1 MHRVQLA
8 RCVAHIAVNRQ
19 ILVVVFRRDAQK
31 GCAPQTLHWQY
42 VYYWR
47 LICCEAVRGE
57 LLFAKGMLPCLP
69 LLLPVRGPGI
79 GNAWNRAPNPLA
91 EPGGLHHVGPSLATF
106 AHGECASYHRV
117 PTPCTVPG
125 RLAFSARTCAQ
136 KGFSLPC
143 SAAGN
148 SYDQNTLRR
157 DDGGFASS
165 ALASETGCEK
175 VREAFQHR
183 PASLEL
189 AFDRV
194 LNLC

>member
-117 PTPCTVPG
+117 PTPCTVPDAL
-125 RLAFSARTCAQ
+125 RFVRARARRKAF
-136 KGFSLPC
+136 
-143 SAAGN
+143 
-148 SYDQNTLRR
+148 LRR
-157 DDGGFASS
+157 AAPRATPTIKTLFAGTTEGSRPQRSPQKLGVKKFAKRFNIVRRASS
-165 ALASETGCEK
+165 WHSTAS
-175 VREAFQHR
+175 
-183 PASLEL
+183 
-189 AFDRV
+189 
-194 LNLC
+194 